1 MEMRKILIIDDEKR
15 IRDFVKRMIDS
26 FGFDVEVF
34 TDGENVETG
43 IAAIKSLKP
52 DIVFLDIQM
61 PDGTGFDLLNQVGE
75 KTFELIFIT
84 AFQEYAIMAIKF
96 SALDYILKPI
106 DAEELKT
113 ALQNALDTI
122 DFKKE
127 ETQYEALSHNL
138 NTNQKRK
145 LVLKTQESVHVVDLN
160 EIIRCEAD
168 KNYTFFYLNSGKK
181 ILVSRTLKDFEL
193 LLSNHGFFRVQQS
206 HLINIEYIDRYDKSE
221 GGSVIMK
228 DGAAVPL
235 SNAKKDLFFQLLENL

>member
-1 MEMRKILIIDDEKR
+1 MKKVLIIDDEKR

-26 FGFDVEVF
+26 FELDVQVY
-34 TDGENVETG
+34 TDGESVDTG
-43 IAAIKSLKP
+43 IESIKRIQP

-61 PDGTGFDLLNQVGE
+61 PDGTGFDLLNQIGE
-75 KTFELIFIT
+75 KRFELIFIT

-113 ALQNALDTI
+113 ALVNALDTI
-122 DFKKE
+122 DYKKE
-127 ETQYEALSHNL
+127 DTQFDALTHNL

-181 ILVSRTLKDFEL
+181 ILVSRTLKDFEML
-193 LLSNHGFFRVQQS
+193 LGNHGFFRAQQS
-206 HLINIEYIDRYDKSE
+206 HLINLEYIDRYDKQE

-228 DGAAVPL
+228 DGASVPL
-235 SNAKKDLFFQLLENL
+235 STAKKDQFFQLLENL